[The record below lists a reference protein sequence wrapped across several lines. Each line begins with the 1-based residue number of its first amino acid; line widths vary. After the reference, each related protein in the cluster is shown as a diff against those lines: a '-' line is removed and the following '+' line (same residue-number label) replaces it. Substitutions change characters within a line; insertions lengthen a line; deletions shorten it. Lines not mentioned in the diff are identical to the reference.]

1 MSEVTVRVGS
11 VADAEVAGRL
21 LFDFNTE
28 FESPTPSAAELAER
42 FRTILDRDDV
52 VLVVARGEGEG
63 GGSEPVGFALVTMRP
78 SPYYDGPLLQL
89 EELYVRPR
97 LRGAGIGSLI
107 MTRLLELAREHSAGE
122 IRIDVDEVDTDT
134 RRFYE
139 RHGFTNISPGE
150 DYRMLCYLHELGPGS
165 SDGTRWPDAERP
177 GSAGSTPTSTP

>member
-1 MSEVTVRVGS
+1 MNDVTVRIGTA
-11 VADAEVAGRL
+11 ADADVAGRL
-21 LFDFNTE
+21 LHDFNTE
-28 FESPTPSAAELAER
+28 FESPSPSAAQFADR
-42 FRTILDRDDV
+42 FRVILERDDV
-52 VLVVARGEGEG
+52 VLILAMGEGEG

-97 LRGAGIGSLI
+97 LRDGGIGTVI
-107 MTRLLELAREHSAGE
+107 MGRLLDLAREHSAGE

-150 DYRMLCYLHELGPGS
+150 DYRMLCYIREM
-165 SDGTRWPDAERP
+165 
-177 GSAGSTPTSTP
+177 